1 MMLPIYIRPYVLD
14 DAAVI
19 LEMNL
24 RNREHFEYW
33 MPVKPLPEQ
42 YTLEGQRERIFRH
55 QELMKQDAYYAYG
68 VFLSETDQLIG
79 DVSAMFIQRGPAET
93 CMIGYQLDAVY
104 GGKGY
109 MAQAVG
115 LFVDHLFDVHQFH
128 RIRAEVMPA
137 NVGSIRVLEKVGFRK
152 EGIAKQNLFIND
164 AWEDFIL
171 FALLKE
177 DREESGHANL

>member
-55 QELMKQDAYYAYG
+55 QELMKKDAYYAYG
-68 VFLSETDQLIG
+68 VYLTENDQLIG
-79 DVSAMFIQRGPAET
+79 DVSAMFIQREPAET
-93 CMIGYQLDAVY
+93 CMIGYQLDEAY
-104 GGKGY
+104 GGKGF

-128 RIRAEVMPA
+128 RIRAEVMPG
-137 NVGSIRVLEKVGFRK
+137 NIGSIRVLEKVGFRK

-177 DREESGHANL
+177 DREESRHANL